1 MSKPNFSRGPWTAHL
16 YEGYESFWIMDR
28 FNKQIAA
35 VVDDDNGRAN
45 AQLIS
50 AAPEMFRYLNN
61 YKEFIERSCL
71 SGASGCS
78 DCQAAGTCDY
88 HAVTQIIERIGT
100 RK

>member
-1 MSKPNFSRGPWTAHL
+1 MSKPNFSRGPWTVRL
-16 YEGYESFWIMDR
+16 YEDYESFSIMDR

-61 YKEFIERSCL
+61 YKEFIERCCL

-78 DCQAAGTCDY
+78 DCPTAGTCDY

-100 RK
+100 HK